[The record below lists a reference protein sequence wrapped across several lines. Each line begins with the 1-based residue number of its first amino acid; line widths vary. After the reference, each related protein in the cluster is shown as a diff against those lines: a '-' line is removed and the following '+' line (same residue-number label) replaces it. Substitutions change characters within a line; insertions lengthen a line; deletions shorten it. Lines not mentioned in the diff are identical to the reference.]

1 MFLVSGESLRYTAR
15 DMEVIRQEA
24 RLNAEGSKDEVE
36 RLKIVCRGYEE
47 IIKHMQEIHEKQL
60 LKKVSEFPDLESFIK
75 LSEGSRTGTSNRRA
89 RRIARGF
96 DHTG

>member
-60 LKKVSEFPDLESFIK
+60 LKKVSEFPDPRK
-75 LSEGSRTGTSNRRA
+75 LLK
-89 RRIARGF
+89 II
-96 DHTG
+96 